1 MIKDRPKGGFFLR
14 VDFRRARNPYLS
26 DRKKLTKK
34 NPVER
39 AKQLQKKNIY
49 TIIALVNF
57 FTIKETRV
65 SRFF

>member
-1 MIKDRPKGGFFLR
+1 MIKDRPKGGFFCAWL
-14 VDFRRARNPYLS
+14 FGAPEIPTFPIG
-26 DRKKLTKK
+26 KKLTKK

-57 FTIKETRV
+57 FTIKEMRV

>member
-1 MIKDRPKGGFFLR
+1 MAGKNEWLLLCP
-14 VDFRRARNPYLS
+14 
-26 DRKKLTKK
+26 RKKLTKK

-49 TIIALVNF
+49 TIIVLVNF

>member
-1 MIKDRPKGGFFLR
+1 MIKTARKAVLFLL
-14 VDFRRARNPYLS
+14 VAFSDALNPYHS

-49 TIIALVNF
+49 TIIVLVNF
-57 FTIKETRV
+57 FTIKKMRV